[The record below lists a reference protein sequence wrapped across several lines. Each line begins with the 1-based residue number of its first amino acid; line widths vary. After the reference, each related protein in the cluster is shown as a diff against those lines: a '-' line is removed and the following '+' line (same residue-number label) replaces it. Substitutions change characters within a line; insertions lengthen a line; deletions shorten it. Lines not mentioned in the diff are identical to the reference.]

1 MSHSYFRS
9 ADFILGV
16 AILAFALVTLFV
28 WIPFDIDTGLVEK
41 VRRRNV
47 IGDSLGPSVAV
58 ILIAASAIALMRSS
72 KNSPAM
78 ANHKTWFRIFGFY
91 VVLFAIALVVMRF
104 TGPLFVSLFNEFV
117 ATELTYRNLR
127 NIWPLKYVGYVS
139 GGTLLLCALS
149 HFMDQSLS
157 RKRAVLFLAISCAIA
172 LFFDL
177 PFEDILLP
185 PNGDV

>member
-41 VRRRNV
+41 VRRRNE

-91 VVLFAIALVVMRF
+91 VVLFAVV
-104 TGPLFVSLFNEFV
+104 
-117 ATELTYRNLR
+117 
-127 NIWPLKYVGYVS
+127 
-139 GGTLLLCALS
+139 
-149 HFMDQSLS
+149 
-157 RKRAVLFLAISCAIA
+157 
-172 LFFDL
+172 
-177 PFEDILLP
+177 
-185 PNGDV
+185 